1 MVVARVSK
9 AAARPVTD
17 ALGPLHEA
25 LAMAPAAG
33 KVTAMRAYNDSTERR
48 QNQGFAQLNQLVYAV
63 VWTLLLCYQLVNQGS
78 ISVKANPKTLIN
90 LALSCLCA
98 GAAAAGGG
106 AAEHAGAAGRGGR
119 QGRLRRAAGG

>member
-1 MVVARVSK
+1 MPTCDTKGCCITGWRVAPAPQQPLHSWCLSWQAAVVVARVSK

-48 QNQGFAQLNQLVYAV
+48 QNQGSTQLNQLVSCM
-63 VWTLLLCYQLVNQGS
+63 LLCGHCCCD
-78 ISVKANPKTLIN
+78 ISLSPKA
-90 LALSCLCA
+90 
-98 GAAAAGGG
+98 
-106 AAEHAGAAGRGGR
+106 
-119 QGRLRRAAGG
+119 QGRANLSVRARSA

>member
-48 QNQGFAQLNQLVYAV
+48 QNQGSTQLNQLVSCM
-63 VWTLLLCYQLVNQGS
+63 LLCGHCCCD
-78 ISVKANPKTLIN
+78 ISLSPKA
-90 LALSCLCA
+90 
-98 GAAAAGGG
+98 
-106 AAEHAGAAGRGGR
+106 
-119 QGRLRRAAGG
+119 QGRACQSGLDQHESEPENAHQSCFVMLVCRRCGSGRRRC